1 MRDRSAA
8 VAAQLQAQA
17 ATQSTPLLQAAS
29 TRANMA
35 HFAEL
40 IDGIVARVIVVS
52 NADTASNGVEDG
64 AIGAAFCHNLLGG
77 EWMQTSYN
85 GNMRKNYAGI
95 GFTYDTARDAFI
107 APKPYASWVLD
118 EATCRWTAPVA
129 MPSEGGPW
137 AWDED
142 TESWVAV

>member
-1 MRDRSAA
+1 
-8 VAAQLQAQA
+8 
-17 ATQSTPLLQAAS
+17 
-29 TRANMA
+29 MA
-35 HFAEL
+35 HYAE
-40 IDGIVARVIVVS
+40 IVDGLVVRVTVVN
-52 NADTASNGVEDG
+52 NAVITVDGVEDG

-77 EWMQTSYN
+77 EWVQTSYN
-85 GNMRKNYAGI
+85 ANFRKNYAGI

-107 APKPYASWVLD
+107 APKPFASWVLD

-129 MPSEGGPW
+129 MPSAGGPW